1 MMSARSPRL
10 GLALAAILCAVAA
23 GPLAISANA
32 QAAPKPKPTATPKP
46 THTMKP
52 KQTPTV
58 TATAPP
64 ATATPTVVA
73 TSTPVATVTAVPT
86 RTATPVATVTA
97 TVTPVPTAT
106 TTATAT
112 PVVTATPVATATA
125 TGPAATPTPGVGG
138 CPTSL
143 QFEANGDAA
152 DLDTGWSGQSHDNR
166 VINNGALTLNVSGCT
181 GASPSCG
188 QCNVDGPIQNSGGTP
203 SDNHRCTGD
212 TSIECTTDAD
222 CGTKA
227 PCAFFF
233 GAPLPLSSGGVSVCV
248 VNQVIGAVTGTANT
262 DDGTSETIVDL
273 ISRVHTGITVSQPC
287 SNCGTGGFGTTGTC
301 SGGPRSGLPCTV
313 NGTSPLFGNTSFD
326 CPPDPAGNIGNLSIA
341 LDLTT
346 GADSRTL
353 TSANPNCTAPGF
365 TS

>member
-97 TVTPVPTAT
+97 TGPT
-106 TTATAT
+106 
-112 PVVTATPVATATA
+112 
-125 TGPAATPTPGVGG
+125 ATPTPGAGG

-166 VINNGALTLNVSGCT
+166 VINNGALTLNVSGCA

-188 QCNVDGPIQNSGGTP
+188 QCHLDGPAPNAAGTA

-212 TSIECTTDAD
+212 TSIECTQDAD

-262 DDGTSETIVDL
+262 DDGTSETIVNL
-273 ISRVHTGITVSQPC
+273 ISRVHTGNTVSQPC
-287 SNCGTGGFGTTGTC
+287 AVCGTGGLGTTG
-301 SGGPRSGLPCTV
+301 
-313 NGTSPLFGNTSFD
+313 
-326 CPPDPAGNIGNLSIA
+326 A
-341 LDLTT
+341 
-346 GADSRTL
+346 
-353 TSANPNCTAPGF
+353 
-365 TS
+365 

>member
-1 MMSARSPRL
+1 MTSARSTRL
-10 GLALAAILCAVAA
+10 GLAVAAIFCAVAA
-23 GPLAISANA
+23 GPLATSTNA
-32 QAAPKPKPTATPKP
+32 QAAPKPTR
-46 THTMKP
+46 TMKP

-112 PVVTATPVATATA
+112 A
-125 TGPAATPTPGVGG
+125 TGPAATPTPGAGG

-152 DLDTGWSGQSHDNR
+152 DLDTGWSGQSHDNK
-166 VINNGALTLNVSGCT
+166 VINNGALTLNVSGCA

-188 QCNVDGPIQNSGGTP
+188 QCHLDGPIENAGGTA

-212 TSIECTTDAD
+212 TSIECTTAAD

-227 PCAFFF
+227 TCAFYF
-233 GAPLPLSSGGVSVCV
+233 GSPLPLSSGGVSVCV

-262 DDGTSETIVDL
+262 DDGTSETIVNL
-273 ISRVHTGITVSQPC
+273 ISRVHTGNTVSQPC
-287 SNCGTGGFGTTGTC
+287 AVCGTGGFGTTGTC
-301 SGGPRSGLPCTV
+301 SSGPRAGLACTV

-353 TSANPNCTAPGF
+353 
-365 TS
+365 